1 MDRKIK
7 KKVWTLK
14 RIATISF
21 VLIFISAISYP
32 LLFGRKGSKLNV
44 DVERITISTVQK
56 GPFLEFFPER
66 GAIIPITTQFLDAVE
81 GGIVKKILLEAGA
94 NVIAGD
100 EILVLEN
107 TTLVMDIM
115 LREAEFVQQENNLR
129 NTRLLMQQ
137 NELQFRQTILDNNY
151 QVLRLKQDYDRRTV
165 LFEENVISREEFEGV
180 KNEYE
185 YQLKRSD
192 FLLEA
197 FRTDSLMRESNIIS
211 LESILDRMQANL
223 EFVREKRQALTLRAP
238 ITGLLSSLNAEV
250 GQSIGRG
257 QRFGRI
263 DVLDGFKVR
272 SEIDEFYIDR
282 INVGQTA
289 TFNITGKEEQLI
301 ITKVFPEVLN
311 GQFIVELEFKNS
323 DPPGIRRGQTLQLRF
338 LLGGLSEAILLPTG
352 GFFQKTGGN
361 WVYLVDESGEI
372 ATKRFIK
379 INRQNTEAYEVID
392 GLVPGDRVITSSY
405 DTFGDIDILILKY

>member
-1 MDRKIK
+1 
-7 KKVWTLK
+7 
-14 RIATISF
+14 
-21 VLIFISAISYP
+21 
-32 LLFGRKGSKLNV
+32 
-44 DVERITISTVQK
+44 
-56 GPFLEFFPER
+56 
-66 GAIIPITTQFLDAVE
+66 
-81 GGIVKKILLEAGA
+81 
-94 NVIAGD
+94 
-100 EILVLEN
+100 
-107 TTLVMDIM
+107 
-115 LREAEFVQQENNLR
+115 
-129 NTRLLMQQ
+129 
-137 NELQFRQTILDNNY
+137 
-151 QVLRLKQDYDRRTV
+151 
-165 LFEENVISREEFEGV
+165 
-180 KNEYE
+180 
-185 YQLKRSD
+185 
-192 FLLEA
+192 
-197 FRTDSLMRESNIIS
+197 MRESNIIS

-361 WVYLVDESGEI
+361 WVYIVDESGEI

-405 DTFGDIDILILKY
+405 DTFGDIDILILKN